1 MDATC
6 KVQDNIH
13 VFRLVHNM
21 CPGFWVHIKLIEESL
36 YLKIK
41 YGTDDI
47 AKIALL
53 NCGISSSLSKLLQ
66 EKYSNMFTA
75 DINNSSVIF
84 SQNLISEMVKNN
96 ENGVLISE
104 VKMNVQE

>member
-1 MDATC
+1 MTI
-6 KVQDNIH
+6 Q
-13 VFRLVHNM
+13 
-21 CPGFWVHIKLIEESL
+21 E
-36 YLKIK
+36 IK